1 MVAFVALMASCD
13 DDYVEIDSLQ
23 VFGEEFFA
31 GETVNVGM
39 SVRMSDPDKADYYWE
54 CNGGTLLQR
63 QGYTMNQWKAPRQSG
78 RYTIKCT
85 VTCGGAKETRQ
96 AEIYYLT

>member
-1 MVAFVALMASCD
+1 MKRIKYLLMVAFVALMASCD

-54 CNGGTLLQR
+54 CNGGTLFCLL
-63 QGYTMNQWKAPRQSG
+63 YTYDAAD
-78 RYTIKCT
+78 
-85 VTCGGAKETRQ
+85 V
-96 AEIYYLT
+96 

>member
-54 CNGGTLLQR
+54 CNGGNFVT
-63 QGYTMNQWKAPRQSG
+63 ASG
-78 RYTIKCT
+78 
-85 VTCGGAKETRQ
+85 
-96 AEIYYLT
+96 IYNESVESTEAIGQIYD